1 MVYLV
6 FLIMKKL
13 INLLKGGIFYGYGY
27 TDNSFDDVT
36 INMFAEEVSEE
47 DYKIAIK
54 SVNEVL

>member
-1 MVYLV
+1 
-6 FLIMKKL
+6 MKKL

-54 SVNEVL
+54 FVNEVL